1 MHPPLRSKELQTSKG
16 DCRACTGAIRKIPWS
31 KPAEFD
37 WTTLMANESILQKD
51 EAAATENLGDPAWI
65 RIRDLIYQVSG
76 IYQAENKFYLLVA
89 RANRRMKAVGARSP
103 REYLEFLT
111 ARSSRDSEMKNLL
124 TEITIGHT

>member
-1 MHPPLRSKELQTSKG
+1 
-16 DCRACTGAIRKIPWS
+16 
-31 KPAEFD
+31 
-37 WTTLMANESILQKD
+37 MANESILQKD

-124 TEITIGHT
+124 TEITIGQT